1 MDVNIESD
9 NSLLYGEVAA
19 SPLKLIDTML
29 SSQYKPL
36 LSSST
41 EWASEFHGFAENVCI
56 ALDSLTCG
64 LEWRRKCSCTDEPF
78 SDSTNVRDVDKILEQ
93 LDKDPMLI
101 QRIESILEE
110 WCDGIEKYLS
120 PVMSFSD
127 ASSTNS
133 IHRERGL
140 VMDDLGPKGELEF
153 WRNKMHRLNSVL
165 EHLQS
170 VQCQELIGV
179 LVEASKVKGGRIFLK
194 TRIPELINRWTNL
207 DNMVTMSATGTQ
219 DNIKYLSS
227 MQRFVGPL
235 YNGNLKG
242 MIDAIPALLNSVK
255 VGLHCW
261 AVFYVMIF
269 LIIQC

>member
-1 MDVNIESD
+1 
-9 NSLLYGEVAA
+9 
-19 SPLKLIDTML
+19 ML

-41 EWASEFHGFAENVCI
+41 EWASEFHGFAENVYI
-56 ALDSLTCG
+56 ALDSLACG
-64 LEWRRKCSCTDEPF
+64 FEWNRKVSSCADELF
-78 SDSTNVRDVDKILEQ
+78 LDSTNVRDVDTILEQ
-93 LDKDPMLI
+93 LDKDPMFI

-127 ASSTNS
+127 ASSTSSS
-133 IHRERGL
+133 IHGERGL

-165 EHLQS
+165 EHFQS
-170 VQCQELIGV
+170 VKCKERIGILMEV
-179 LVEASKVKGGRIFLK
+179 SKVKGSRIFIK

-207 DNMVTMSATGTQ
+207 DNMVTMSATCTK

-227 MQRFVGPL
+227 MQRFVGPF

-261 AVFYVMIF
+261 AIFYIMIF
-269 LIIQC
+269 LISQC